1 MKHVMNGLAYLHSQ
15 NVVHRDIKPANIL
28 VKSTTMGAEIN
39 NKLADFGLCRILAPD
54 ESTMS
59 SNVGTLMFKAP
70 EFWDPKSN
78 DKVKYHRNVDVYAA
92 GLTFA
97 AMLQAVPG
105 RKHLNKKAFQ

>member
-1 MKHVMNGLAYLHSQ
+1 MG
-15 NVVHRDIKPANIL
+15 DGINI
-28 VKSTTMGAEIN
+28 
-39 NKLADFGLCRILAPD
+39 KLADFGLCRILTAD

-59 SNVGTLMFKAP
+59 NNVGTLMFKAP

-78 DKVKYHRNVDVYAA
+78 DKVRYHRNIDVYAA

-105 RKHLNKKAFQ
+105 RNKHLNNVVWGGGGNFTSNSVLLYFIYGKKSCKQNLLNSKI